1 MTGPARTGKADPP
14 RVAPTTARTVH
25 LRRRYLDGPSGQ
37 IHVAEVGHGPTVV
50 LLHQTPRSWDEFEE
64 VMMILADRLHLVA
77 IDLPGMGSSDPHP
90 EGPSIENYASAAAAV
105 IEQAADGPVAVCG
118 HHTGGVVAVELA
130 ARRQGLVRSLVLSST
145 PWIDEEERTRR
156 ARKVPIDSMEPQLDG
171 SHLLALWEQRA
182 PFYGGNTDQLTRFV
196 RDALRAADPAEGHLA
211 VGRYAMELATPR
223 LRCPVTI
230 VEHAED
236 PFARIH
242 TRVLA
247 ERLDADQVEVIAGG
261 RVPLEAT
268 AADFAAVLLAVME
281 RHEHAYPS
289 FDDR

>member
-1 MTGPARTGKADPP
+1 MTSPTRTDKADQS
-14 RVAPTTARTVH
+14 RVARAAARTVH

-37 IHVAEVGHGPTVV
+37 IHIAEAGHGPTVL

-64 VMMILADRLHLVA
+64 VMMILADRLHLLA

-105 IEQAADGPVAVCG
+105 IEQTADGPVAVCG

-130 ARRQGLVRSLVLSST
+130 ARHQGLVRSLVLSST
-145 PWIDEEERTRR
+145 PWIDEEERARR
-156 ARKVPIDSMEPQLDG
+156 ARKVPIDSVEPRRDG
-171 SHLLALWEQRA
+171 SHLLALWGQRA
-182 PFYGGNTDQLTRFV
+182 PFYDGRTDQLTRFV

-211 VGRYAMELATPR
+211 VGRYAMEQAAPR

-242 TRVLA
+242 TRTLA
-247 ERLDADQVEVIAGG
+247 ERLDADQVEVIADG

-268 AADFAAVLLAVME
+268 AADFAAVLLAALE
-281 RHEHAYPS
+281 RHEDTCPS